1 LKIKEK
7 DIENYTKIND
17 KLMEKIN
24 SYKTL
29 SITENA
35 NIISTPIKSKTNHS
49 INEFNEDLHDELQ
62 NYKFQVDNL
71 KEILI
76 EREEELKRISKEN
89 ENFKL
94 EIEKM
99 LKTVEPGDNIS
110 VRSKLSGGSFI
121 LEDET
126 KTREKLE
133 KYKEVINNLKSDNQ
147 TLLSQVCIT
156 ETINF
161 KFLDGSIES

>member
-1 LKIKEK
+1 MKIKEK

-35 NIISTPIKSKTNHS
+35 NTISTPIKSKTNHS

-89 ENFKL
+89 ENFKV

-147 TLLSQVCIT
+147 TLLSQVCMT

-161 KFLDGSIES
+161 KF